1 MEQKNRQRMT
11 LPLPYALMLTVNLAF
26 IAIAFTLDDPATIFN
41 GFLRIISSRSILVT
55 DYIAIG
61 GVGAALFNVAIVG
74 LSSLCMLISSR
85 IRPSGAIIMA
95 LWLTAGFS
103 FFGKNVFNMIPLTV
117 GVWLYAK
124 YKKEPFSNYTLAS
137 LLVATLSPVVSE
149 MSFLGT
155 LSFPVELFFG
165 IVIGFAVGFIFP
177 PISSHMV
184 RAHSGYDLYS
194 MGFAG
199 GLIATIVATT
209 AQGMGHVVVP
219 VTSTSSGNNLPLSIM
234 LYSFSLAMILCGL
247 FAGDEDDFTKNPKA
261 NFKEFLKF
269 HKLSGRL
276 ITDFFFLYKYSI
288 YINMGLLCAFATTV
302 VLLLGAQLA
311 GIVMAAIFTIVG
323 FASFGKHILNITPVM
338 IGALFSAYLN
348 IWPLTSPSNVAS
360 ILFSTALAPIA
371 GQFGWVWGIIAGFL
385 HVSVAMFVGDLNG
398 GLNLYN
404 NGFAAGLVA
413 MFLVPVITVSERM
426 RKDHEE

>member
-1 MEQKNRQRMT
+1 MENATRQRRL
-11 LPLPYALMLTVNLAF
+11 LPLPYALMLIFNLTF
-26 IAIAFTLDDPATIFN
+26 IAIAFSLDDPIEIYH
-41 GFLRIISSRSILVT
+41 GFIRIISSRSILIT
-55 DYIAIG
+55 DYLAIG
-61 GVGAALFNVAIVG
+61 GVGAAFINVAVVG
-74 LSSLCMLISSR
+74 ICSLTMLISSR

-95 LWLTAGFS
+95 LWLTAGFA
-103 FFGKNVFNMIPLTV
+103 FFGKNVFNMIPLTI

-149 MSFLGT
+149 MSFLGV
-155 LSFPVELFFG
+155 LSMPVEVFFG
-165 IVIGFAVGFIFP
+165 VVIGFVVGFIFP

-199 GLIATIVATT
+199 GLIATIFATT
-209 AQGMGHVVVP
+209 AQSMGHVVIP
-219 VTSTSSGNNLPLSIM
+219 ASYISTGNNLPISIM
-234 LYSFSLAMILCGL
+234 LYSFSVVMITCGL
-247 FAGDEDDFTKNPKA
+247 FAGDEESPIENIKK

-269 HKLSGRL
+269 HKHSGRL

-288 YINMGLLCAFATTV
+288 YINMGFLCAFATTV
-302 VLLLGAQLA
+302 VLILGAEMA
-311 GIVMAAIFTIVG
+311 GIVIAGIFTIVG
-323 FASFGKHILNITPVM
+323 FACFGKHILNITPIM
-338 IGALFSAYLN
+338 LGALVSAFLN
-348 IWPLTSPSNVAS
+348 TTPFTSPSNIAA

-385 HVSVAMFVGDLNG
+385 HVSVAMFVGEING

-413 MFLVPVITVSERM
+413 MFLIPVITVSERM

>member
-1 MEQKNRQRMT
+1 
-11 LPLPYALMLTVNLAF
+11 MLIVNLTF
-26 IAIAFTLDDPATIFN
+26 VAIAFSLDDPASIYN
-41 GFLRIISSRSILVT
+41 GFINIISSRSILIT

-61 GVGAALFNVAIVG
+61 GVGAAFINVAIVG
-74 LSSLCMLISSR
+74 LCSLTMLVSSR

-95 LWLTAGFS
+95 LWLTAGFA
-103 FFGKNVFNMIPLTV
+103 FFGKNVFNMIPLTI

-149 MSFLGT
+149 MSFLGA
-155 LSFPVELFFG
+155 LSMPIELVFG
-165 IVIGFAVGFIFP
+165 MLIGFVAGFIFP

-199 GLIATIVATT
+199 GLIATIFATT
-209 AQGMGHVVVP
+209 AQSMGHEVIP
-219 VTSTSSGNNLPLSIM
+219 ASFTSVGNNLPISIM
-234 LYSFSLAMILCGL
+234 LYSFSLAMILFGL
-247 FAGDEDDFTKNPKA
+247 FAGEEKKPIDNAKA

-269 HKLSGRL
+269 HKHSGRL

-288 YINMGLLCAFATTV
+288 YINMGFLGAFATTV
-302 VLLLGAQLA
+302 VLLLGAELA
-311 GIVMAAIFTIVG
+311 GIVIAGIFTIVG
-323 FASFGKHILNITPVM
+323 FACFGKHILNITPVM
-338 IGALFSAYLN
+338 LGALVSAFLN
-348 IWPLTSPSNVAS
+348 TTPFTSPSNIAA

-371 GQFGWVWGIIAGFL
+371 GQFGWIWGIIAGFL
-385 HVSVAMFVGDLNG
+385 HVSVAMFVGELNG

>member
-1 MEQKNRQRMT
+1 
-11 LPLPYALMLTVNLAF
+11 MLVVNLTF
-26 IAIAFTLDDPATIFN
+26 IAMAFSLDRPIEIFE
-41 GFLRIISSRSILVT
+41 GFIRIISSRSILVT

-61 GVGAALFNVAIVG
+61 GVGAALLNVAITG
-74 LSSLCMLISSR
+74 LCSLTMLITSR
-85 IRPSGAIIMA
+85 IKPSGAVIMA
-95 LWLTAGFS
+95 LWLTAGFA
-103 FFGKNVFNMIPLTV
+103 FFGKNVFNMIPLTI

-124 YKKEPFSNYTLAS
+124 YRKEPFTNYTLAS

-149 MSFLGT
+149 MSFFGA
-155 LSFPVELFFG
+155 LSLPIELILG
-165 IVIGFAVGFIFP
+165 IVIGFVVGFIFP
-177 PISSHMV
+177 PISSHVV

-209 AQGMGHVVVP
+209 AHSMGHEVVP
-219 VTSTSSGNNLPLSIM
+219 ATFTSSGNNLPLSIM

-247 FAGDEDDFTKNPKA
+247 FAGDEDSISENIKT
-261 NFKEFLKF
+261 NFKEYLKF
-269 HKLSGRL
+269 HKHSGRL
-276 ITDFFFLYKYSI
+276 ITDYFFLYKYSI

-311 GIVMAAIFTIVG
+311 GIVIAGIFTIVG
-323 FASFGKHILNITPVM
+323 FACFGKHALNIIPIM
-338 IGALFSAYLN
+338 IGSLLSAYLN
-348 IWPLTSPSNVAS
+348 IWELTSPSNVAA

-371 GQFGWVWGIIAGFL
+371 GQFGWIWGIVAGFL
-385 HVSVAMFVGDLNG
+385 HVSVAMFVGEING

-413 MFLVPVITVSERM
+413 MFLIPVITVSERM
-426 RKDHEE
+426 RKGHEE